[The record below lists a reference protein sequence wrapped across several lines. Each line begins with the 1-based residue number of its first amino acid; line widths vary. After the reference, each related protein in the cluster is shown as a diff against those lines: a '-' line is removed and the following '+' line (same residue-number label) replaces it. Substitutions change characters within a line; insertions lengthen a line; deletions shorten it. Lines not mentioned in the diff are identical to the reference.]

1 MQLDMKKSIIGLV
14 FAGLVLCNCQKN
26 FDAKIYGVLY
36 PENFPST
43 QEEYEAYAS
52 VCYVPFGSTWM
63 YYLGEG
69 LNTHPVY
76 TYEGGVIRVF
86 DATTDE
92 MMPWAAKGWGSE
104 WKRLSQADY
113 SSCRYYTRTGSS
125 GDNLNHVTKLAH
137 ITRFTEI
144 IGRLESA
151 DKSLFQEGKREQL
164 LGEVYLCR
172 AMLMYFMFHL
182 YGPMPAILD
191 PNQVS
196 SESAQQNIVRPTLD
210 EMSQWIYDDIKK
222 AISLLPETVS
232 EKGRYTADY
241 ARFCL
246 MKHCLNEGEHMPGW
260 YEEGLDMFDL
270 LNNGKYDLVRTGS
283 STVPNPFLNVF
294 SYYNKWN
301 SEIIMAVSN
310 ETNGGSKYS
319 AGNFF
324 PHLMAFMPA
333 DVSPVDDLGNK
344 TPLWYTGWAQY
355 YNVAPAFYDTYPST
369 DIRRDAVL
377 DNYWVSVDSGL
388 PTKKITASDIGVKWD
403 GFLIMKWPFETATSY
418 QGHDWP
424 LARWADVLLMKA
436 ELETRIS
443 KSAPSTDAIE
453 CVNQVRR
460 RAGISDLTPSE
471 TISYDAFMTAL
482 LAERGREF
490 LFEGMRKIDLIRFN
504 RYATRTNAVKGF
516 VPTHQYMPLPDFIV
530 EQAAT
535 YGKDLV
541 QTYSRPGWEE
551 DLAEAKKEH

>member
-1 MQLDMKKSIIGLV
+1 MKRTLLGFL
-14 FAGLVLCNCQKN
+14 FAVIALSSCEKN

-36 PENFPST
+36 PENYPSNQDEFET
-43 QEEYEAYAS
+43 YATL
-52 VCYVPFGSTWM
+52 CYVPFGSTWM

-113 SSCRYYTRTGSS
+113 SSCRYYTRTGSG
-125 GDNLNHVTKLAH
+125 GDNLNHVTKLSH

-151 DKSLFQEGKREQL
+151 DPALFRGGKQEQL

-172 AMLMYFMFHL
+172 GMLMYFMFHL
-182 YGPMPAILD
+182 YGPLPVILD
-191 PNQVS
+191 PALVDD
-196 SESAQQNIVRPTLD
+196 EEAQQNLVRPSLD

-222 AISLLPETVS
+222 SIGLLPETVS

-246 MKHCLNEGEHMPGW
+246 MKHCLNEGHHMEGW
-260 YEEGLDMFDL
+260 YEEGLGLFDDL
-270 LNNGKYDLVRTGS
+270 DNGKYDLVTTGS
-283 STVPNPFLNVF
+283 GNVSNPFLSVF
-294 SYYNKWN
+294 SYFNKWN
-301 SEIIMAVSN
+301 KEIIMAVSN
-310 ETNGGSKYS
+310 ETNGGSTYA

-324 PHLMAFMPA
+324 PHLLAFMPA
-333 DVSPVDDLGNK
+333 DVSPIDNKGNK

-355 YNVAPAFYDTYPST
+355 YNVAPAFYATYPST
-369 DIRRDAVL
+369 DIRREAVV
-377 DNYWVSVDSGL
+377 DNYWIKVDSGL
-388 PTKKITASDIGVKWD
+388 PDKKVTPSDIGVKWD

-443 KSAPSTDAIE
+443 KGSPSADAVE
-453 CVNQVRR
+453 CVNKVRR
-460 RAGISDLTPSE
+460 RAGISDLE
-471 TISYDAFMTAL
+471 AKDVASYESFMTAL

-504 RYATRTNAVKGF
+504 QYASKTSSVKGY

-530 EQAAT
+530 EQASG
-535 YGKDLV
+535 YGKDLA
-541 QTYSRPGWEE
+541 QTYSRPGWEQ